1 MCADVNSPTVDDPVS
16 HGADRIDSNSAS
28 ITEFITFSG
37 VSASA
42 QPEKVASHEDLVA
55 PAVISS
61 ASHEASLSSA
71 SHEASLSS
79 ASHEASLSSASHEAS
94 LSSASHEESIA
105 QTVDDPVSL
114 CADRI
119 DSNSAITMPN
129 STTFSGVCASA
140 QPEKVA
146 DNHEDILHESFSQ
159 CLDDDAVSYSPPSI
173 GQVSYRPYHDFDNS
187 AEQYLNRS
195 LIDSILTFFLKK
207 PVISIVKNKKGS
219 FPSPR
224 KFLTQTRREIEAELL
239 LSDFFKNPKP
249 AEQHFGEINAIF
261 KDENPSTARWN
272 RTRSNFMLL
281 LQNEERN
288 KISETLNRI
297 VTQIDRGTK
306 IGNIAEIPSVLD
318 VVLISTGRKV
328 FHGIIS
334 KACSSFMNIWFSK
347 EMLQEVRAC
356 NWLHLKRLES
366 VEFKQLY
373 FSWNCTMNAF
383 GSDDALHPQWRKF
396 LCTGERSFNEDDGN
410 NNVFNMNTVR
420 ERLQN
425 FPHILNNKAQM
436 ETLMKILSMPPG
448 EIFTLIGPPGTG
460 KTELIS
466 VLTWLLNSFGKRT
479 HTVSKTNLGAA
490 TILEKSMNHG
500 LDQLILRYGHPQN
513 EKITAVD
520 LRVSN
525 FATFK
530 VYLPLQQSGRLNLKR
545 GNPHFK
551 HKGECVVFRNDFLDQ
566 FNIQSAAKNRKFFQK
581 HNFWMANS
589 LVLYIRYDWF
599 GDGVTMTRH
608 GPEHYMNFRIL
619 NQAKK
624 TSLPIDESGLKRD
637 NAFRHYMKLL
647 HNFLL
652 ENHFSIN

>member
-1 MCADVNSPTVDDPVS
+1 MTLN
-16 HGADRIDSNSAS
+16 G
-28 ITEFITFSG
+28 
-37 VSASA
+37 
-42 QPEKVASHEDLVA
+42 
-55 PAVISS
+55 
-61 ASHEASLSSA
+61 
-71 SHEASLSS
+71 
-79 ASHEASLSSASHEAS
+79 
-94 LSSASHEESIA
+94 
-105 QTVDDPVSL
+105 
-114 CADRI
+114 
-119 DSNSAITMPN
+119 
-129 STTFSGVCASA
+129 
-140 QPEKVA
+140 
-146 DNHEDILHESFSQ
+146 
-159 CLDDDAVSYSPPSI
+159 LDDDAVSYSPPSI
-173 GQVSYRPYHDFDNS
+173 GQVSYQPYHDFDNS

-207 PVISIVKNKKGS
+207 PVISIVKNEKGS

-249 AEQHFGEINAIF
+249 AEQYFGEINAIF
-261 KDENPSTARWN
+261 KDETPSTAQIRIEYCLELKHRLQLFDKDANFLMNYFDDFINKNWKTEVINRLLDLTKFIRKQTERGRFQNRIGGLHQNECTRPSIDDLIKRIRTAINDEADAARWN

-513 EKITAVD
+513 EK
-520 LRVSN
+520 
-525 FATFK
+525 
-530 VYLPLQQSGRLNLKR
+530 LPL
-545 GNPHFK
+545 
-551 HKGECVVFRNDFLDQ
+551 
-566 FNIQSAAKNRKFFQK
+566 
-581 HNFWMANS
+581 W
-589 LVLYIRYDWF
+589 
-599 GDGVTMTRH
+599 T
-608 GPEHYMNFRIL
+608 
-619 NQAKK
+619 
-624 TSLPIDESGLKRD
+624 
-637 NAFRHYMKLL
+637 
-647 HNFLL
+647 
-652 ENHFSIN
+652 